1 MIAVID
7 YGMGNLKSVSK
18 ALEAVGAKVI
28 VTRDPKVIK
37 KADRLVLPG
46 VGAFADCMANLKKQ
60 NLIGPIKE
68 FIQTGR
74 PFLGIC
80 LGLQLLFDEGEEFG
94 RHKGLGILPGRVVR
108 FHLPKKLKIPQMGW
122 NQILK
127 KNGNRLFQKIDD
139 GSSFYFV
146 HSYIVVPKEKKIV
159 ATTTDY
165 GREFVSAI
173 AKENIFACQF
183 HPEKSQKNGL
193 KLLQAFTKI

>member
-108 FHLPKKLKIPQMGW
+108 FHLSKKFKIPHIGW

-127 KNGNRLFQKIDD
+127 KNENRLFQKIDD